1 MFSGAL
7 KDAWK
12 FDTIGTVHD
21 IERAAGAVTLVE
33 VVLSPGH
40 TSALKF
46 VSIARHFIHGPQRQI
61 CFKNNSRHLAI

>member
-1 MFSGAL
+1 MCFPAL
-7 KDAWK
+7 SKMPGSL
-12 FDTIGTVHD
+12 TRLVHD

-46 VSIARHFIHGPQRQI
+46 VSIARYFIHGPQRQI